1 VRPGESLLHALRTG
15 RLPTLQRSIR
25 YHRPRAPFCG
35 IGQCTG
41 CLVRVNGVPNVRAC
55 QYDPEPGDR
64 VRTENAW
71 PSPEHDLLGALD
83 LVFRRGLDTLHGFR
97 RPRWATPLYHRV
109 VRRLAGYGSIAE
121 APPGPAPPGRSES
134 TDVLVIGGGEAGRAA
149 ARRLAE
155 RGRVTHLLDRGSL
168 AAAPHGVEARPGTTA
183 VFLPPPRKGAP
194 FPFRLLATRGPQGL
208 TIEARQVIVATG
220 GYDANLLFAGND
232 RPGVM
237 TGDGALAF
245 RDALG
250 DPPFHRALLVG
261 GGLRAAA
268 LFEQFEPHIEL
279 DVPVHPRSLV
289 LAAEGRARVRGARLL
304 SRGGGAPFR
313 LSVDAIVLAVRR
325 LPNPQL
331 FFQSGARMQWRGGAG
346 AYYPELDD
354 GFATTVPGLWAAG
367 EASGFTDA
375 VGIEAS
381 GLAAAEGALGNTVEL
396 RALPPRVSESGPHEL
411 DGAYRS
417 LLPALRREGKCV
429 ACPCE
434 DVLLAELEAAHA
446 HGYRGIEVIKR
457 YTGLGTG
464 LCQGRYC
471 LPDALLLLA
480 QWEGVSPTEV
490 GYITQRPPVVPTA
503 LGTLAALPEDGG
515 EPA

>member
-1 VRPGESLLHALRTG
+1 
-15 RLPTLQRSIR
+15 
-25 YHRPRAPFCG
+25 
-35 IGQCTG
+35 
-41 CLVRVNGVPNVRAC
+41 VNGVPNVRAC
-55 QYDPEPGDR
+55 QYDPKPGDR

-71 PSPEHDLLGALD
+71 PSTEHDLLGTLD
-83 LVFRRGLDTLHGFR
+83 LLFRHGIDTLHGFR

-109 VRRLAGYGSIAE
+109 VRRLAGYGTIAD
-121 APPGPAPPGRSES
+121 APPGPVPPGRSES
-134 TDVLVIGGGEAGRAA
+134 TDVLVIGGGEAGHAA
-149 ARRLAE
+149 ARRVSE
-155 RGRVTHLLDRGSL
+155 RGRVTHLLDRGPL
-168 AAAPHGVEARPGTTA
+168 TAVPHGVEARPGTTA
-183 VFLPPPRKGAP
+183 VFLPPPRRGAP
-194 FPFRLLATRGPQGL
+194 FPFRVLATQGPQGL

-245 RDALG
+245 RDSLG
-250 DPPFHRALLVG
+250 DPPFRRALLVG

-268 LFEQFEPHIEL
+268 LFEQFEPHIAAVAAPGAVHGRIAEL
-279 DVPVHPRSLV
+279 AAELEVPVHPRSLL

-304 SRGGGAPFR
+304 PRGGGAPFR
-313 LSVDAIVLAVRR
+313 LAADAIVLAVRR

-331 FFQSGARMQWRGGAG
+331 FFQAGARMHWRGGAG

-367 EASGFTDA
+367 EAAGFTDA

-381 GLAAAEGALGNTVEL
+381 GLAAAERALGATVEL
-396 RALPPRVSESGPHEL
+396 RALPPRVPESGPHEL
-411 DGAYRS
+411 EGAYRS
-417 LLPALRREGKCV
+417 LLPALRQEGKCI

-434 DVLLAELEAAHA
+434 DVLLSELESAHA
-446 HGYRGIEVIKR
+446 HGYRGIEVVKR
-457 YTGLGTG
+457 YSGLGTG

-480 QWEGVSPTEV
+480 MWEGVPPTEV